1 MKTAAAALYLV
12 IVGTVLAI
20 PATIGTENT
29 EVRKRFVVRANEKQ
43 TAFIELESA
52 ARNIRVRHS
61 IAN

>member
-20 PATIGTENT
+20 PATIGTEL
-29 EVRKRFVVRANEKQ
+29 RKRFVVRANEKQ